1 MTDWE
6 YDEIKLQLLDKT
18 LLMLS
23 QKKRVMV
30 CSSPCYYE
38 EKTSIYKPVEEL
50 CNKYSIPYISFTND
64 EKYLGNATIYRD
76 ELHMNIEG
84 ATIYSK
90 ELVHF
95 VREVLN

>member
-1 MTDWE
+1 MG
-6 YDEIKLQLLDKT
+6 K
-18 LLMLS
+18 
-23 QKKRVMV
+23 
-30 CSSPCYYE
+30 
-38 EKTSIYKPVEEL
+38 EL

-84 ATIYSK
+84 ATIYSN

-95 VREVLN
+95 VREALN